1 MPLVLVEVAVVAFRR
16 LLEDALLG
24 YSMDVDLLDFES
36 FLDFFVHHHRRQVDP
51 EEIPLNLEVE
61 LQVVVVDFAM
71 DPHREEEEV
80 TPEMVRSSSTGF
92 HQLAVPGTT
101 GSPPAPTFLQVR
113 LSCSQRFPSLT
124 APRRSPS
131 RS

>member
-1 MPLVLVEVAVVAFRR
+1 MQPILVVLGAFRSQVAMCLNLAAELAPKRLMPLVLVEVAIVGFRH
-16 LLEDALLG
+16 LLEEALLE

-51 EEIPLNLEVE
+51 AEIPLNLEVE

-92 HQLAVPGTT
+92 HQRA
-101 GSPPAPTFLQVR
+101 
-113 LSCSQRFPSLT
+113 
-124 APRRSPS
+124 
-131 RS
+131 

>member
-1 MPLVLVEVAVVAFRR
+1 
-16 LLEDALLG
+16 
-24 YSMDVDLLDFES
+24 MDVDLLDFES
-36 FLDFFVHHHRRQVDP
+36 FLDFFVHHHRRQGDP
-51 EEIPLNLEVE
+51 EEIPLNLDVE
-61 LQVVVVDFAM
+61 LQVVVVGFAM

-113 LSCSQRFPSLT
+113 LSYSQRFPSLT
-124 APRRSPS
+124 APGHSPS